1 MCKHVRA
8 TKKRSKSLAKQA
20 DFVIN
25 NLHNTSIIPKCN
37 NQWATTYALPPYRCP
52 PLSSPAGLLSFD
64 FPHRARHCYV
74 FAFLEN
80 PEDAANFC
88 IGMRA

>member
-25 NLHNTSIIPKCN
+25 NLHNTSIILKCN
-37 NQWATTYALPPYRCP
+37 TQWATTYALPSCRCP

-64 FPHRARHCYV
+64 FPPIARGIVMCLLFWKTRRMQQI
-74 FAFLEN
+74 FAS
-80 PEDAANFC
+80 A
-88 IGMRA
+88 